1 MREALDGVADP
12 LAQLR
17 RPLDDARIARDG
29 QPISVIERRRRSMR
43 PIRRKNSSC
52 IARLVAPGGDSP
64 GSSCARVFALT
75 LGVEDGAAR
84 GVRAFFRALAALG
97 RPGSMRRELLT
108 GLLPVKEAA

>member
-12 LAQLR
+12 LAQFR

-43 PIRRKNSSC
+43 PIRRKNS
-52 IARLVAPGGDSP
+52 RLVAPGGDSP
-64 GSSCARVFALT
+64 AGSSCARVFTLT
-75 LGVEDGAAR
+75 LGVEDGAVR

-108 GLLPVKEAA
+108 GLLAV